1 MVQGVGFEPTKAL
14 PPELKSGP
22 FDHSGTPACQRRTN
36 LVLNRA
42 ALICPKNRCICGTYD
57 KNSLTPCEQPG
68 SVQVTRNAGG
78 GVKTVQIALF
88 LTLLMLTPMY
98 SSQLSNLEVKESPI
112 ISNTEETIELYTLYL
127 ASADSTTDGDGLI
140 TTKIPDSG
148 GQETASALDETI
160 EFISQELLSS
170 IEIFGRPNQ
179 GSSSGTYY
187 LPLDLFLKAVG
198 PSGSS
203 VDLSLIHI

>member
-22 FDHSGTPACQRRTN
+22 FDHSGTPAALGRGN

-42 ALICPKNRCICGTYD
+42 ALKCRKNRCLAGTCD
-57 KNSLTPCEQPG
+57 KNSLTPCEQPRTVQESRNAHG
-68 SVQVTRNAGG
+68 SV
-78 GVKTVQIALF
+78 KTARIALF
-88 LTLLMLTPMY
+88 LAFLMMAPIY
-98 SSQLSNLEVKESPI
+98 SGQIYGFELEDTETSPN
-112 ISNTEETIELYTLYL
+112 SVDAPIELYTLYL

-140 TTKIPDSG
+140 STKIPESG

-203 VDLSLIHI
+203 VD